1 MIEKSSGS
9 AVLQLGLRYDTE
21 FIIYDDIN
29 PAAYYKANAFPPA
42 FFRLGQGQ
50 RRGL

>member
-9 AVLQLGLRYDTE
+9 AVLKLGLRYDTE

-29 PAAYYKANAFPPA
+29 SAELPTIRVMLFQQPSSV
-42 FFRLGQGQ
+42 LD
-50 RRGL
+50 RGS